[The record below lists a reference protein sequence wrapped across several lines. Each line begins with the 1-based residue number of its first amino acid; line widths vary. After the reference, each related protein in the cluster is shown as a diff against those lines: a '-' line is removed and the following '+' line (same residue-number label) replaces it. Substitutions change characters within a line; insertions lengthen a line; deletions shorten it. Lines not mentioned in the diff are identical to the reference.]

1 MFAATLSESFDFSN
15 AAETFKKAAHRVASA
30 AGVTIEI
37 GTEQP
42 DAAEAKPAEA
52 AQPGFFARMS
62 NSVSSSWENTKQLY
76 RDIRDTPKVIEEACA
91 KAGYDVRHWGPFMI
105 VTRPAAE

>member
-30 AGVTIEI
+30 AGVTIET
-37 GTEQP
+37 GTET
-42 DAAEAKPAEA
+42 AAEAKPAEA
-52 AQPGFFARMS
+52 ARPGVFARMA

-76 RDIRDTPKVIEEACA
+76 REIRDTPKVVEEACA
-91 KAGYDVRHWGPFMI
+91 KAGYAVRHWGPFMI
-105 VTRPAAE
+105 VTRPNVE